1 VLERKTAGAET
12 AVRAGA
18 RRSGTLPVRA
28 PLHLEAT
35 VRALQRR
42 PTNRVDTWE
51 DGRYRRLLVTERGA
65 ALVEIENR
73 GTVDAPSVRW
83 AIVSGEPQAGAHAVE
98 RTFRRMLGLDVDPAP
113 LQDALTSVP
122 ELRAE
127 AAALRGMRPP
137 RFASLFDTIINVVPF
152 QQLSLDAGAA
162 ILGRLVERYGA
173 SLLHEGRRY
182 FALPSARTIARARL
196 DSLRKCGLSAGK
208 ASTLRLLAREIES
221 GRLTETELDAL
232 PTADAGERLMELP
245 GVGPWSA
252 AIVLLRG
259 LGRLDVF
266 PPNDSGAQRGLRSLL
281 QLPAA
286 APTEAMIERFGERR
300 GYLYFCL
307 LGRSLLA
314 KGLIEPAPPSRGGR
328 VLSADAT

>member
-1 VLERKTAGAET
+1 M
-12 AVRAGA
+12 
-18 RRSGTLPVRA
+18 
-28 PLHLEAT
+28 
-35 VRALQRR
+35 RALQRR
-42 PTNRVDTWE
+42 PTNLVDTWE
-51 DGRYRRLLVTERGA
+51 DGRYRRLLVTDRGA

-73 GTVDAPSVRW
+73 GTVDAPALRW
-83 AIVSGEPQAGAHAVE
+83 LILQGDEHVDRHAVE
-98 RTFRRMLGLDVDPAP
+98 RTLRRMLGLDVDPAP
-113 LQDALTSVP
+113 LEAALASVP

-137 RFASLFDTIINVVPF
+137 RFATLFDTIINVVPF

-162 ILGRLVERYGA
+162 ILGRLVERYGD
-173 SLLHEGRRY
+173 SVTYEDRRY

-196 DSLRKCGLSAGK
+196 DGLRACGLSTGK
-208 ASTLRLLAREIES
+208 AATLRLLAREIET
-221 GRLTETELDAL
+221 GRLSESELEAL
-232 PTADAGERLMELP
+232 PTPAARERLIALP

-281 QLPAA
+281 QLPAGA
-286 APTEAMIERFGERR
+286 STEWLIEKFGERR

-314 KGLIEPAPPSRGGR
+314 KGLIHPAS
-328 VLSADAT
+328 

>member
-1 VLERKTAGAET
+1 MLERKTAGRTAE
-12 AVRAGA
+12 RGA
-18 RRSGTLPVRA
+18 NRTGALPTRA

-73 GTVDAPSVRW
+73 GTVDAPALRW
-83 AIVSGEPQAGAHAVE
+83 AVLSGDEHADRRAVE
-98 RTFRRMLGLDVDPAP
+98 CTFRRMLGLDVDPAP
-113 LQDALTSVP
+113 LEDALRSAP

-137 RFASLFDTIINVVPF
+137 RFATLFDTIINVVPF

-162 ILGRLVERYGA
+162 ILGRLVERYGE
-173 SLLHEGRRY
+173 SVVHEDRRY
-182 FALPSARTIARARL
+182 FALPSAPAIAHARL
-196 DSLRKCGLSAGK
+196 DSLRACGLSAGK
-208 ASTLRLLAREIES
+208 AATLRLLAREIES
-221 GRLTETELDAL
+221 GRLNESELEAL
-232 PTADAGERLMELP
+232 PTPAARERLIALP
-245 GVGPWSA
+245 GIGPWSA

-281 QLPAA
+281 QLPLG
-286 APTEAMIERFGERR
+286 APTESLIERFGERR

-314 KGLIEPAPPSRGGR
+314 KGLISPAP
-328 VLSADAT
+328 